1 MLKKTERKP
10 RVAMYMSSMTR
21 GGAEHVMANLAEHF
35 AMNGYD
41 VSLVTTHKGKDEYDL
56 LEQNVAEYSKNEK
69 VTSDGIRYVNISSS
83 LTRYYSEIDNPEK
96 GGRISNFNKRCKKL
110 TRIWEITNPDV
121 ILSFIGKNNMMA
133 VKTSREMHIPTAVSI
148 RANPTLEYPNIQMKL
163 AAEHYYR
170 KASLVIAQCESV
182 RSFFSSAVS
191 NKMVVLKNPVGRRF
205 LETELTMEREK
216 VVVSVGRL
224 YENKR
229 PEMLIDAFAA
239 VLDKIPE
246 YRLVLY
252 GEGELRNQLIQK
264 VKQMRMEERIC
275 LPGSTDDIASVLE
288 KSSIYALT
296 SDSEGMPNAL
306 IEAMCMGNAC
316 ISTDCPCGGPRTL
329 IKDKINGLLI
339 PVGDQNALEQALLDT
354 AGNETE
360 RKRLAQQALLIRED
374 YNTEKVYDE
383 WEKQLTALMR
393 K

>member
-1 MLKKTERKP
+1 MLNKTERKP
-10 RVAMYMSSMTR
+10 RIAMYMSSMTR

-35 AMNGYD
+35 ATNGYD

-133 VKTSREMHIPTAVSI
+133 VKTSRKMHIPTAVSI
-148 RANPTLEYPNIQMKL
+148 RANPVLEYPNIPMKL

-170 KASLVIAQCESV
+170 KASLVIVQCENV

-191 NKMVVLKNPVGRRF
+191 DKMKVLKNPIGSRF
-205 LETELTMEREK
+205 LKTKLPRERKK
-216 VVVSVGRL
+216 VIVSVGRL

-229 PEMLIDAFAA
+229 PEMLIDAFCA
-239 VLDKIPE
+239 VSDKIPE
-246 YRLVLY
+246 YKLKLY
-252 GEGELRNQLIQK
+252 GEGELKDHLIRK
-264 VKQMRMEERIC
+264 VHQMHMEDRIS
-275 LPGSTDDIASVLE
+275 LPGSTDDVASVLE
-288 KSSIYALT
+288 NTSVYALT

-316 ISTDCPCGGPRTL
+316 ISTDCPCGGPGML
-329 IKDKINGLLI
+329 IKNGINGLLI
-339 PVGDQNALEQALLDT
+339 PVGDQKALEKALLST
-354 AGNETE
+354 AGDETE
-360 RKRLAQQALLIRED
+360 REKLADGAARIRDD
-374 YNTEKVYDE
+374 YDLEKVYGE
-383 WEKQLTALMR
+383 WEKQLMALIKR
-393 K
+393 